1 MGTIF
6 VKIFHPYSIFVV
18 RDIPLGLPKFSA
30 PKSFGYAKA
39 LILTALFIT
48 SVAILES
55 VGIAK
60 ALVAKNGYELDSNQ
74 DLFGLG
80 VANIC
85 GSLFLAY
92 PTIGSIF
99 LGWL

>member
-1 MGTIF
+1 M
-6 VKIFHPYSIFVV
+6 KIFHPYSIFVV

-39 LILTALFIT
+39 LISTTLLIT
-48 SVAILES
+48 GVAILEF

-92 PTIGSIF
+92 PTIGSLF
-99 LGWL
+99 LGRL

>member
-1 MGTIF
+1 M
-6 VKIFHPYSIFVV
+6 KIFHPYSIFVV
-18 RDIPLGLPKFSA
+18 RYIPLGLPKFSA
-30 PKSFGYAKA
+30 PKSFGYAKDLISSA
-39 LILTALFIT
+39 LLIT
-48 SVAILES
+48 GVAILES

-60 ALVAKNGYELDSNQ
+60 ALAAKNGYELDSNQ

-92 PTIGSIF
+92 PMIGSIF
-99 LGWL
+99 LGRL